1 MKSKNGIKKYSKQLL
16 RFCVKLV
23 VVLLLFALHSC
34 EKVEKPYLPFT
45 PPPPTSDTIRKILVE
60 DYTGHTCLNC
70 PRAAKVLHS
79 LESKLYPH
87 QIIGLA
93 VHGTGFALPN
103 SNYPEDFRTAVG
115 NTYLVD
121 FGIGALGLPMGMVNR
136 KKKGSSYGIGDA
148 EWKNAI
154 DTIVNKAPN
163 VYIEISNSYDNST
176 RKLNSEVKCTFLTS
190 LTGNYNLVLLFTED
204 SIIAPQL
211 DGNTKIDDYV
221 HMHLLRA
228 AISDPYGIQV
238 VTGAVSKGF
247 VKTQSFSYDV
257 PQEFDYNKADVYP
270 ALIPNIKYCGVV
282 AFIYNQATKEI
293 IQAEKAKVK

>member
-93 VHGTGFALPN
+93 SASGWWRASRSP
-103 SNYPEDFRTAVG
+103 SACSP
-115 NTYLVD
+115 
-121 FGIGALGLPMGMVNR
+121 P
-136 KKKGSSYGIGDA
+136 SSPTSRA
-148 EWKNAI
+148 
-154 DTIVNKAPN
+154 
-163 VYIEISNSYDNST
+163 ST
-176 RKLNSEVKCTFLTS
+176 P
-190 LTGNYNLVLLFTED
+190 G
-204 SIIAPQL
+204 
-211 DGNTKIDDYV
+211 
-221 HMHLLRA
+221 
-228 AISDPYGIQV
+228 
-238 VTGAVSKGF
+238 
-247 VKTQSFSYDV
+247 
-257 PQEFDYNKADVYP
+257 
-270 ALIPNIKYCGVV
+270 LIP
-282 AFIYNQATKEI
+282 
-293 IQAEKAKVK
+293 